1 MSVIG
6 LRSGLECAGIFVGCV
21 RGSQRF
27 ALRVF
32 WSLGQVQTRGRLRV
46 IESNGLQF
54 ACLRITT
61 ALPVNARSAIE
72 AILCWLTSSG
82 VASRNSKNATEHAS

>member
-6 LRSGLECAGIFVGCV
+6 LRSGLECAGIFVGGV

-32 WSLGQVQTRGRLRV
+32 WSLGQVQIVVVRV
-46 IESNGLQF
+46 L
-54 ACLRITT
+54 L
-61 ALPVNARSAIE
+61 
-72 AILCWLTSSG
+72 
-82 VASRNSKNATEHAS
+82 K

>member
-32 WSLGQVQTRGRLRV
+32 WSLGQVQMRGRARV
-46 IESNGLQF
+46 IENNALQF
-54 ACLRITT
+54 ACLRIAT
-61 ALPVNARSAIE
+61 ALPVNARSAIT
-72 AILCWLTSSG
+72 LCWLTSSG